1 MAARQNFSRATLGS
15 AHVDLLKN
23 VLLTAL
29 MVGGATI
36 TAAICCA
43 LAMLFNAPAG
53 ELDPVN
59 AASAAIGS
67 VVVMCGGVLFGMAF
81 CTVTLFI
88 AALTMP
94 PALGLAHWLRLPRP
108 AVDILG
114 GAVMAYVAAMMAV
127 ELIDAESWPP
137 WSPIRRT
144 YSVAVISV
152 FFGGLLGYP
161 PRICSSSRA
170 PTQDRRRA
178 GSRRPERKG
187 ADKPPIA
194 LYPCHYIA
202 DAFDEGAAAGLGPAA
217 FVT

>member
-1 MAARQNFSRATLGS
+1 MWT
-15 AHVDLLKN
+15 LLKN
-23 VLLTAL
+23 ALLTAL

-114 GAVMAYVAAMMAV
+114 GAVMAYVCGMMAV
-127 ELIDAESWPP
+127 ELIDADKLAAVVTDKG
-137 WSPIRRT
+137 T

-152 FFGGLLGYP
+152 FFGGLLGFL
-161 PRICSSSRA
+161 RHLLLISRA
-170 PTQDRRRA
+170 
-178 GSRRPERKG
+178 
-187 ADKPPIA
+187 
-194 LYPCHYIA
+194 
-202 DAFDEGAAAGLGPAA
+202 DAGPAPGWVSPA
-217 FVT
+217 